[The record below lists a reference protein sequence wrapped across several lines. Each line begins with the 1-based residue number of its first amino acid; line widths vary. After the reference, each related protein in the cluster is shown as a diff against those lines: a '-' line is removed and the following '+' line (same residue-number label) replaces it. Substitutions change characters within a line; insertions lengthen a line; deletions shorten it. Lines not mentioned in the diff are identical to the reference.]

1 VQPRSP
7 HSKLGVGNIQVQNSV
22 LRNAITGGT
31 MNRHA
36 KRYFNGIAFASA
48 LLFLFAAPSPA
59 QEKSAHGEDAGQ
71 QAASPASPGAEQV
84 SLAKLAGDYD
94 RVVKFLGPGAAGM
107 PSFKGTAKFSV
118 VLGGRF
124 LMEESTDTVMGRR
137 VDALRIYGYNNATRQ
152 FEMARMY
159 TMSTAITMMTGTSSD
174 GGKTIE
180 YSGSTDNM
188 GASRSSLHAKLHIM
202 NDDEFE
208 VTMSTTGDDGKDAPF
223 QSTTYTRKK

>member
-1 VQPRSP
+1 
-7 HSKLGVGNIQVQNSV
+7 
-22 LRNAITGGT
+22 

-36 KRYFNGIAFASA
+36 RRYFSGIACTSA
-48 LLFLFAAPSPA
+48 LLFLFAAPLPA
-59 QEKSAHGEDAGQ
+59 QEKSGHGEDPGR
-71 QAASPASPGAEQV
+71 QATSPASPGAEQA

-94 RVVKFLGPGAAGM
+94 RMVKFLGPGAVGM
-107 PSFKGTAKFSV
+107 PSFKGTAKLSV

-124 LMEESTDTVMGRR
+124 LMEESTDVVMGRK
-137 VDALRIYGYNNATRQ
+137 VDALRIYGYNNATKHY
-152 FEMARMY
+152 EMARMY

-188 GASRSSLHAKLHIM
+188 GSSRSPLHAKLRII

-223 QSTTYTRKK
+223 QSTTYTRRK